1 MNTLSALFMNVDC
14 AQREVHEPKHNARE
28 RLSTKD
34 FYTTPV
40 EAMSQSSTVRLRTST
55 AHHLFLHLEDSPA
68 SAVGDLG
75 EPTAP
80 RTRRVRAAAVTTATS
95 TAATTATTTYDD
107 EAATS
112 PPPLVGRQ
120 FASAMS

>member
-1 MNTLSALFMNVDC
+1 
-14 AQREVHEPKHNARE
+14 
-28 RLSTKD
+28 
-34 FYTTPV
+34 
-40 EAMSQSSTVRLRTST
+40 MSQSINGSVAYVNSSSS
-55 AHHLFLHLEDSPA
+55 FLHRDSPA
-68 SAVGDLG
+68 SVVGDLG

-112 PPPLVGRQ
+112 PPPLFGRQ